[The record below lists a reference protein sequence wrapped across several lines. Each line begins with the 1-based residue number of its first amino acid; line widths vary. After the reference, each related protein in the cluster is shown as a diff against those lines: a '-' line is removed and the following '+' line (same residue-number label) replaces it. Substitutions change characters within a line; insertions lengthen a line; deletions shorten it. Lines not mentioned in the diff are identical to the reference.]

1 VAVNNMFGAR
11 DRIRYDA
18 IPSVIYTRPEVA
30 SVGKT
35 EEELKAQGVPYRK
48 ALVPMS
54 AAARFLIENEAQS
67 GVLKVLAGA
76 RYGEVLGVHA
86 LGDLSSEC
94 IAAAVTMIEMEMCA
108 AEARELVF
116 PHPTVAEALK
126 QAVQQ
131 LSYPETRQELYSNA

>member
-1 VAVNNMFGAR
+1 
-11 DRIRYDA
+11 
-18 IPSVIYTRPEVA
+18 
-30 SVGKT
+30 VGKT

-54 AAARFLIENEAQS
+54 AAARFLIENEAES

-86 LGDLSSEC
+86 LGDLSSEF

-108 AEARELVF
+108 GEARELVF